1 MGNESTSCLKLLLNS
16 HMLCAQLCLIL
27 YNPMGHSLPGPSVHG
42 ILQAKILE
50 WAAMPSSRGSP
61 ILRDGIRVSWVSCI
75 GRQIL
80 YH

>member
-1 MGNESTSCLKLLLNS
+1 MGNESISCLKLLLDN
-16 HMLCAQLCLIL
+16 HMLCAQLRLIL
-27 YNPMGHSLPGPSVHG
+27 CNPIGRSPPGPSVHG

-50 WAAMPSSRGSP
+50 WAAMPSSRVSP
-61 ILRDGIRVSWVSCI
+61 LLLVGIRVSCVSCI

>member
-1 MGNESTSCLKLLLNS
+1 MGNESISCLKLLLNS
-16 HMLCAQLCLIL
+16 HILCAQLCLIL

-42 ILQAKILE
+42 ILQTKILE

-61 ILRDGIRVSWVSCI
+61 LLRDGIRVSCISCI